1 MASLARYFRTSA
13 GKVALTNGVTATS
26 LPLHEHLILTE
37 YLYSNEHIMAIR
49 ESSLNSAKW
58 SLLSS
63 IKIIGIGVLQLS
75 LLAQILQANELNL
88 LAIAVLALLAID
100 TLADRGFSNTIIRRC
115 MLSINHL
122 SILYWGNM
130 LMGAAVFG
138 LLFVSSHLLNRMFD
152 QPELALMLE
161 MVSVV
166 FIIIPQGQ
174 QYRAILQRE
183 KQYTRIAFAETSS
196 VLAGLSVTLF
206 TVWLT
211 PSVLCA
217 IWGYLAMA
225 SIRMLIYC
233 YYGRSWFQ
241 PEYRFSLK
249 KFSQIRAR
257 NK

>member
-1 MASLARYFRTSA
+1 
-13 GKVALTNGVTATS
+13 
-26 LPLHEHLILTE
+26 
-37 YLYSNEHIMAIR
+37 MAIR
-49 ESSLNSAKW
+49 ERNLTSAKW

-88 LAIAVLALLAID
+88 LAIAVTGLLAID
-100 TLADRGFSNTIIRRC
+100 TLADRGFSNSLIRHR
-115 MLSINHL
+115 MLSINDL
-122 SILYWGNM
+122 STLYWGNM
-130 LMGAAVFG
+130 LLGVLICAVLFLG
-138 LLFVSSHLLNRMFD
+138 GDLLSRMFN
-152 QPELALMLE
+152 QPELAVMLE
-161 MVSVV
+161 MVSVI

-174 QYRAILQRE
+174 HYRAILQRE
-183 KQYTRIAFAETSS
+183 KQYTRIAFTETSS
-196 VLAGLSVTLF
+196 VLAGLGVTLF

-217 IWGYLAMA
+217 IWGYMAMA

-249 KFSQIRAR
+249 SFSQIRAR
-257 NK
+257 NG

>member
-1 MASLARYFRTSA
+1 
-13 GKVALTNGVTATS
+13 
-26 LPLHEHLILTE
+26 
-37 YLYSNEHIMAIR
+37 MAIHER
-49 ESSLNSAKW
+49 SLTSAKW

-88 LAIAVLALLAID
+88 LAIAVVGLLAVD
-100 TLADRGFSNTIIRRC
+100 ALADRGFSNSLIRYR
-115 MLSINHL
+115 MLSINDL
-122 SILYWGNM
+122 STIYWGNI
-130 LMGAAVFG
+130 LTGVLICA
-138 LLFVSSHLLNRMFD
+138 LLFLGSDLLSRIFN
-152 QPELALMLE
+152 QPELAVMLE

-183 KQYTRIAFAETSS
+183 KQYSCIAFTEISS
-196 VLAGLSVTLF
+196 VIAGLAVTLF
-206 TVWLT
+206 TVLLT

-225 SIRMLIYC
+225 SIRMLMYC

-241 PEYRFSLK
+241 PEYRFNLK
-249 KFSQIRAR
+249 SFSQIRAR
-257 NK
+257 NI

>member
-1 MASLARYFRTSA
+1 
-13 GKVALTNGVTATS
+13 
-26 LPLHEHLILTE
+26 
-37 YLYSNEHIMAIR
+37 MAIR
-49 ESSLNSAKW
+49 ESSLNGAKW

-88 LAIAVLALLAID
+88 LAIAVIALLAID
-100 TLADRGFSNTIIRRC
+100 TLADRGFSNMLIRRSI
-115 MLSINHL
+115 LSINDL
-122 SILYWGNM
+122 STIYWGNM
-130 LMGAAVFG
+130 LMGVAVFG
-138 LLFVSSHLLNRMFD
+138 LLFTGSHLLTSLFD
-152 QPELALMLE
+152 QPELALMLQ

-174 QYRAILQRE
+174 HYRAILQRE

-196 VLAGLSVTLF
+196 VLAGLAVTLF
-206 TVWLT
+206 TVWLP

-241 PEYRFSLK
+241 PEYRFSLNA
-249 KFSQIRAR
+249 FSKIRAR

>member
-1 MASLARYFRTSA
+1 M
-13 GKVALTNGVTATS
+13 
-26 LPLHEHLILTE
+26 
-37 YLYSNEHIMAIR
+37 
-49 ESSLNSAKW
+49 
-58 SLLSS
+58 LSS

-88 LAIAVLALLAID
+88 LAIAVIALLAID
-100 TLADRGFSNTIIRRC
+100 TLADRGFSNSLIRRC
-115 MLSINHL
+115 MLSINDL
-122 SILYWGNM
+122 SILYWGNV
-130 LMGAAVFG
+130 LVGVAIFG
-138 LLFVSSHLLNRMFD
+138 LLFSGSHLLSNLFD
-152 QPELALMLE
+152 QPELALMLQ

-174 QYRAILQRE
+174 HYRAILQRE

-196 VLAGLSVTLF
+196 VLAGLGVTLF

-241 PEYRFSLK
+241 PEYRFSLNAFAK
-249 KFSQIRAR
+249 IRAR